1 MAPELPQAVWFQVFD
16 YLRDARAFLQC
27 EAVAKEHR
35 DLLRDE
41 TVGKKLWEARPIAY
55 GNRLFATGGP
65 PHGGPP
71 LGEWH
76 RLRDWERICDG
87 SQSYTTLDDL
97 EVPDGG
103 RQGVLEF
110 ACLDAIAVEQR
121 SDGPIILA
129 EVDRGV
135 WRRLVEKCFDR
146 AREEPRAL
154 APRRFFDV
162 RLTNELVRVAT
173 DMVEGWFNDV
183 TENVVRLATH
193 RDSATVTFRDIKAL
207 CAVTRDMTLIACS
220 LASLSSAEQNFN
232 FIISD
237 RVVPELNSHGFVS
250 DLGVAA
256 DRVMRRFVR
265 KAGGFAYDGAAYR
278 SLWKILLIRLCDTL
292 DRCALHCMSRE
303 NIDLKMVGGNP
314 PSGSWS
320 YWVPA
325 AAGPPERRPV
335 LTPVLEDLLQVATLG
350 PERCGVADSYVTG
363 RWYGDD
369 VCSEDGS
376 FRSDDCPD
384 TDDDDDSSI
393 GDESAPPSSVA
404 DRLASLAS
412 LRASGALTE
421 AEFARQALELGLSG
435 L

>member
-154 APRRFFDV
+154 APRRFYEV
-162 RLTNELVRVAT
+162 RLTDELVRVAT

-193 RDSATVTFRDIKAL
+193 RDSATVAFRDIKAL

-256 DRVMRRFVR
+256 DSVMRRFVR

-278 SLWKILLIRLCDTL
+278 ALWKILLIRLCDTL

-350 PERCGVADSYVTG
+350 PRTVRRC
-363 RWYGDD
+363 
-369 VCSEDGS
+369 
-376 FRSDDCPD
+376 
-384 TDDDDDSSI
+384 
-393 GDESAPPSSVA
+393 
-404 DRLASLAS
+404 
-412 LRASGALTE
+412 
-421 AEFARQALELGLSG
+421 
-435 L
+435 

>member
-1 MAPELPQAVWFQVFD
+1 M
-16 YLRDARAFLQC
+16 
-27 EAVAKEHR
+27 
-35 DLLRDE
+35 
-41 TVGKKLWEARPIAY
+41 
-55 GNRLFATGGP
+55 
-65 PHGGPP
+65 
-71 LGEWH
+71 
-76 RLRDWERICDG
+76 
-87 SQSYTTLDDL
+87 
-97 EVPDGG
+97 
-103 RQGVLEF
+103 LEF
-110 ACLDAIAVEQR
+110 ACIDAIAVEQR

-129 EVDRGV
+129 EVGKRV

-154 APRRFFDV
+154 APRRFYEV
-162 RLTNELVRVAT
+162 RLTDELVRVAT

-193 RDSATVTFRDIKAL
+193 RDSATVAFRDIKAL

-256 DRVMRRFVR
+256 DSVMRRFVR

-278 SLWKILLIRLCDTL
+278 ALWKILLIRLCDTL

-350 PERCGVADSYVTG
+350 PRTVRRC
-363 RWYGDD
+363 
-369 VCSEDGS
+369 
-376 FRSDDCPD
+376 
-384 TDDDDDSSI
+384 
-393 GDESAPPSSVA
+393 
-404 DRLASLAS
+404 
-412 LRASGALTE
+412 
-421 AEFARQALELGLSG
+421 
-435 L
+435 